1 MVMTQDRR
9 DNKFRIDKTFN
20 ISNILGLVI
29 ILWQVISFGNV
40 LVKESRN
47 TNQKINIMWDFF
59 KKDHPDLALMLKD
72 NQ

>member
-1 MVMTQDRR
+1 MTQDRR